1 MADDKKQKFTS
12 IFDAVSKIERKKVV
26 EKLLLQETSQAAS
39 EDASGKKAPSLT
51 DEEIVKKLNEYEK
64 LHNLLADT
72 LEKAFVKNNL
82 SPNRL
87 REYFS
92 TSQNFSAEQWRLI
105 EHERQNIDEML
116 DRLAPSAR
124 ARGPKATSKTEKSE
138 EQRPKKMQVKSRW
151 LPMH

>member
-39 EDASGKKAPSLT
+39 EDASGKKAPALT
-51 DEEIVKKLNEYEK
+51 DEEIVRKLNEYEK

-92 TSQNFSAEQWRLI
+92 TPQNFSAEQWRLI
-105 EHERQNIDEML
+105 EHERHNIDEML

-124 ARGPKATSKTEKSE
+124 ARGLKATSKTEKSE